1 MIVVSLIKFTVSEL
15 STGRWHS
22 LQEHWRILPEN
33 ETREFEVYGDQ
44 IILDENFVVIE
55 VLIDDFVLMIL
66 NLATQNKFWIQPGII
81 EKKIFAKIT
90 DVDIDGDP
98 FDFEDMAGGEWEI
111 RQMKVRSNRIEIK
124 YNIITEYYSYDYC
137 VELSIG

>member
-1 MIVVSLIKFTVSEL
+1 MD
-15 STGRWHS
+15 STRDN
-22 LQEHWRILPEN
+22 R
-33 ETREFEVYGDQ
+33 
-44 IILDENFVVIE
+44 
-55 VLIDDFVLMIL
+55 
-66 NLATQNKFWIQPGII
+66 
-81 EKKIFAKIT
+81 KKIFAKIT